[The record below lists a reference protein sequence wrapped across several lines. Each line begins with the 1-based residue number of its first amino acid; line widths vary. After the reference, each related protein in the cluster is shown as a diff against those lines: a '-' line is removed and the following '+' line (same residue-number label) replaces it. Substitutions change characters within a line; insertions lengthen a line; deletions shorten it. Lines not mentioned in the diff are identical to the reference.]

1 MKRILPATEF
11 VHSVIRSADDTRF
24 HEVRRS
30 RCLCPPPSFI
40 FVRRNFQFLDN
51 IVPGIVDARR
61 RVKASPFTAFEINIQ
76 SGEI

>member
-51 IVPGIVDARR
+51 IVPGIVDARL
-61 RVKASPFTAFEINIQ
+61 ASWKGEGLPFYRLRD
-76 SGEI
+76 